1 MSKVSKPFASLIEHE
16 EKIRNTYRELAE
28 KAAQSNIRYFLTLFL
43 NSHNDIIEKLKA
55 YGKRELEPE
64 EQVIVEAPLSISA
77 TDHLVSEDNVD
88 LSSLQSVLLYL
99 AKTEAESVNE
109 FDLLIK
115 KTPEEEMKEYLERIK
130 EEKEIITTKADR
142 LYHDM
147 IESKIS

>member
-1 MSKVSKPFASLIEHE
+1 MSKVSRPFASLIEHE

-43 NSHNDIIEKLKA
+43 NSHNDIIGKLKA
-55 YGKRELEPE
+55 YGKIELDQA
-64 EQVIVEAPLSISA
+64 EQDVLESPMVISA
-77 TDHLVSEDNVD
+77 TDHLVTEDNVD
-88 LSSLQSVLLYL
+88 LNSLQSVLLYL

-109 FDLLIK
+109 FDLLIR
-115 KTPEEEMKEYLERIK
+115 KTPEPDMKEYLARIK